1 MEITATSRIWTMS
14 VSACASDAWRCICLW
29 DTALNLDS
37 LFHNP
42 QHFVKTCNILPHTT
56 IMYPNLP
63 FWKDFDEK
71 IEVMEQT
78 KFGESIITDARG
90 NMS

>member
-1 MEITATSRIWTMS
+1 
-14 VSACASDAWRCICLW
+14 
-29 DTALNLDS
+29 
-37 LFHNP
+37 
-42 QHFVKTCNILPHTT
+42 
-56 IMYPNLP
+56 MYPNLP